1 MREWQVNLTALK
13 IKNAKQGRYA
23 DGNGLY
29 LLVSR
34 NGSKSWVLRIQVDR
48 KRRDFGLGPV
58 ADVSLAEARIKAQ
71 EWRKLAKE
79 GYNPSAEA
87 KRLRASKTT
96 FEDAAQTYYEE
107 RKDSWKNGKHRDQ
120 WINTL
125 KTYAYPSLGK
135 LSVDSIDAHDIAQAL
150 LPIWADKGET
160 ARRVKQRIGS
170 VLDYSNAKGWRAS
183 EAPMRAVGTLLKG
196 IKQPKQKNFA
206 AMPYKQVPSF
216 MAKLSEAGETVGR
229 LALQFLILAAA
240 RSGEVRGAL
249 WSEIDMKKKVWT
261 IPAGRM
267 KMGQE
272 HQVPLSDIALAL
284 LEKAKTHSM
293 EPEGTVFPG
302 LKRKPLS
309 DMTLSKVLRGNG
321 GESFTVHGF
330 RSSFKDWAS
339 EQGYPSEWSEAA
351 LAHTVANRVEAAYRR
366 TKFLEQRIKLM
377 KAWSDFC
384 VEGVKS
390 AAPNAL
396 PKFF

>member
-1 MREWQVNLTALK
+1 MNLTALK
-13 IKNAKQGRYA
+13 IKNAKPGRYA
-23 DGNGLY
+23 DGKGLY
-29 LLVSR
+29 LLVSPT
-34 NGSKSWVLRIQVDR
+34 GSKSWVLRIQIDN
-48 KRRDFGLGPV
+48 KRRDYGLGSLHE
-58 ADVSLAEARIKAQ
+58 VSLAEARIKAL
-71 EWRKLAKE
+71 EWRKLAKQ

-87 KRLRASKTT
+87 KRQRASKTT

-107 RKDSWKNGKHRDQ
+107 RKGSWKNGKHRDQ

-125 KTYAYPSLGK
+125 KVYAYPSLGK
-135 LSVDSIDAHDIAQAL
+135 VSVDSIDAHDIAQAL

-183 EAPMRAVGTLLKG
+183 EAPMRAVSTLLKG
-196 IKQPKQKNFA
+196 IRQPKQKNFA

-216 MAKLSEAGETVGR
+216 VAKLSNTGETVGR
-229 LALQFLILAAA
+229 LALQFLILTAA

-249 WSEIDMKKKVWT
+249 WSEMDLKKKVWT
-261 IPAGRM
+261 IPASRM
-267 KMGQE
+267 KMDQE
-272 HQVPLSDIALAL
+272 HQVPLSDAAIAL
-284 LEKAKTHSM
+284 LEKAKAHSIVK
-293 EPEGTVFPG
+293 PDGLVFPG
-302 LKRKPLS
+302 LRRKQLS
-309 DMTLSKVLRGNG
+309 DMTLSKVLRSNG
-321 GESFTVHGF
+321 GDGFTVHGF

-384 VEGVKS
+384 VEGVETTG
-390 AAPNAL
+390 PNV
-396 PKFF
+396 

>member
-1 MREWQVNLTALK
+1 MKLTALK
-13 IKNAKQGRYA
+13 IKNAQPGRYA

-29 LLVSR
+29 LLVSPT
-34 NGSKSWVLRIQVDR
+34 GSKSWVLRIQVDK
-48 KRRDFGLGPV
+48 KRHDYGLGSIK
-58 ADVSLAEARIKAQ
+58 DVTLAKAREEAQKA
-71 EWRKLAKE
+71 RKLAKD

-87 KRLRASKTT
+87 KRQRASKTT

-196 IKQPKQKNFA
+196 IKQPKQRNFA
-206 AMPYKQVPSF
+206 AMPYKQVPSL
-216 MAKLSEAGETVGR
+216 MEKLNKAGETVGR
-229 LALQFLILAAA
+229 LALQFLILTAA

-249 WSEIDMKKKVWT
+249 WKEIDLEKKLWA
-261 IPAGRM
+261 IPASRM

-272 HQVPLSDIALAL
+272 HKVPLSHAAVAI
-284 LEKAKTHSM
+284 LEKAKAHSVVK
-293 EPEGTVFPG
+293 PEGLVFPG

-309 DMTLSKVLRGNG
+309 DMTLSKVLRING
-321 GESFTVHGF
+321 GEGFTVHGF

-339 EQGYPSEWSEAA
+339 EEGYPSEWSEAA
-351 LAHTVANRVEAAYRR
+351 LAHSVANRVEAAYRR

-377 KAWSDFC
+377 KAWSDCCFKGA
-384 VEGVKS
+384 EMTPSK
-390 AAPNAL
+390 A
-396 PKFF
+396 

>member
-1 MREWQVNLTALK
+1 MRERQVKLTALK

-29 LLVSR
+29 LLVSPT
-34 NGSKSWVLRIQVDR
+34 GSKSWVLRIQVDG
-48 KRRDFGLGPV
+48 KRHDYGLGSLS
-58 ADVSLAEARIKAQ
+58 DVKTLSEAREKAQ
-71 EWRKLAKE
+71 EWRKLAKA

-87 KRLRASKTT
+87 KRQRASKTT

-107 RKDSWKNGKHRDQ
+107 RKSSWKNGKHRDQ

-125 KTYAYPSLGK
+125 RTYAYPSLGK

-150 LPIWADKGET
+150 LPIWAGKGET

-206 AMPYKQVPSF
+206 AMPYKQVPSL
-216 MAKLSEAGETVGR
+216 MKKLNNAGETLGR
-229 LALQFLILAAA
+229 LALQFLILTAA

-249 WSEIDMKKKVWT
+249 WKEIDLDKKLWT
-261 IPAGRM
+261 IPASRM

-272 HQVPLSDIALAL
+272 HKVPLSHAAIAL
-284 LEKAKTHSM
+284 LEKAKAHSVVK
-293 EPEGTVFPG
+293 PDGLVFPG

-309 DMTLSKVLRGNG
+309 DMTLSKVLKTNG
-321 GESFTVHGF
+321 GEGFTVHGF

-339 EQGYPSEWSEAA
+339 EASYPSEWSEAA

-366 TKFLEQRIKLM
+366 TTFLEQRITLM
-377 KAWSDFC
+377 TDWSKFC
-384 VEGVKS
+384 VEG
-390 AAPNAL
+390 A
-396 PKFF
+396 